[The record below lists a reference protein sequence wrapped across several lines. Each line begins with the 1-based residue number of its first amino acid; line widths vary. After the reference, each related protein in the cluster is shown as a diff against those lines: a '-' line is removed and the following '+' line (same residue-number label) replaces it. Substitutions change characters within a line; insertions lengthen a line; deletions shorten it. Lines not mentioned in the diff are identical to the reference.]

1 MPRLAEIVVGSQ
13 KPLSPADRPG
23 RLTAH
28 QVHTLGGCLEFSRVG
43 AKSFETRALIFRASD
58 QSPLIF
64 VVTEW
69 VEFIASS
76 FSRRVA

>member
-1 MPRLAEIVVGSQ
+1 MSRLAEIVVGSQ

-28 QVHTLGGCLEFSRVG
+28 QFHTLGCLEFSRVG
-43 AKSFETRALIFRASD
+43 AKSLETRALIFRASD

-69 VEFIASS
+69 VEFIVSS